1 MVKYCQDCRYLETH
15 EWIRVQGDEAYIGI
29 SDYAQ
34 DELNDVVYVELPDA
48 GDSLEKGEEFGTV
61 ESVKAASELYMPA
74 SGEIVAVNEALE
86 NSPELI
92 NQDPFGDG
100 WMLRIRL
107 MDPDEL
113 EELLGVD
120 DYKAICEEQ

>member
-1 MVKYCQDCRYLETH
+1 MVKYCQECRYLETH

-48 GDSLEKGEEFGTV
+48 GDALEKGEEFGTV

-74 SGEIVAVNEALE
+74 SGEIIAVNEALE
-86 NSPELI
+86 DSPELV

-107 MDPDEL
+107 MDLDEL
-113 EELLGVD
+113 QELLSVEE
-120 DYKAICEEQ
+120 YKAICEEE

>member
-1 MVKYCQDCRYLETH
+1 MVKYCQECRYLETH

-48 GDSLEKGEEFGTV
+48 GDALEKGEEFGTV

-74 SGEIVAVNEALE
+74 SGEIVGVNEALE
-86 NSPELI
+86 DSPELV

-113 EELLGVD
+113 QELLSVEE
-120 DYKAICEEQ
+120 YKAICEEE

>member
-74 SGEIVAVNEALE
+74 SGEILAVNEALDG
-86 NSPELI
+86 SPELV

-100 WMLRIRL
+100 WMLRMRL

-113 EELLGVD
+113 DELLTVEE
-120 DYKAICEEQ
+120 YKAFCEEE

>member
-113 EELLGVD
+113 KELLGVD
-120 DYKAICEEQ
+120 EYKAICEK

>member
-1 MVKYCQDCRYLETH
+1 MVNYCQDCRYLETH

-34 DELNDVVYVELPDA
+34 DELNDVVYVELPDP

-74 SGEIVAVNEALE
+74 SGEVVAVNEALE
-86 NSPELI
+86 DSPELV
-92 NQDPFGDG
+92 NQDAFGDG

-113 EELLGVD
+113 QELLGVEE
-120 DYKAICEEQ
+120 YKAICEEE

>member
-1 MVKYCQDCRYLETH
+1 MVKYCQECRYLDTH

-48 GDSLEKGEEFGTV
+48 GDALEKGEEFGTV

-74 SGEIVAVNEALE
+74 SGEIIAVNEALE
-86 NSPELI
+86 DSPELV

-107 MDPDEL
+107 MDLDEL
-113 EELLGVD
+113 QELLSVEE
-120 DYKAICEEQ
+120 YKAICEEE

>member
-48 GDSLEKGEEFGTV
+48 GDSLEKGAEFGTV

-74 SGEIVAVNEALE
+74 SGEIVAVNEALQ

-113 EELLGVD
+113 KQLLGVD
-120 DYKAICEEQ
+120 EYKAICEK

>member
-74 SGEIVAVNEALE
+74 SGEIVAVNEALQ

-113 EELLGVD
+113 KQLLGVD
-120 DYKAICEEQ
+120 EYKAICEK

>member
-113 EELLGVD
+113 NELLGVGE
-120 DYKAICEEQ
+120 YKAICEK

>member
-1 MVKYCQDCRYLETH
+1 MVKYCQECRYLDTH

-48 GDSLEKGEEFGTV
+48 GDALEKGEEFGTV

-86 NSPELI
+86 DSPELV

-113 EELLGVD
+113 QELLSVEE
-120 DYKAICEEQ
+120 YKAICEEE

>member
-113 EELLGVD
+113 KQLLGVD
-120 DYKAICEEQ
+120 EYKAICEK

>member
-113 EELLGVD
+113 NELLGVD
-120 DYKAICEEQ
+120 EYKAICEK